1 MLGRHIERARPDG
14 TSGHRAASDSVHTVV
29 ADVISIL
36 TNHKLG
42 LPLDPA
48 AVARL
53 TADDPE
59 VARSTTANPSEPGQE
74 AEPTRADAA
83 DLPIAASYVLARS
96 DLRILS
102 SGMKWRKHW
111 RTRKDSNLRPL
122 PSEGSPFGPLVCFG
136 RAV

>member
-1 MLGRHIERARPDG
+1 VQQAAPD
-14 TSGHRAASDSVHTVV
+14 TVHTVV

-42 LPLDPA
+42 LPLDPG

-59 VARSTTANPSEPGQE
+59 VAGSTTATPSEPGQE

-83 DLPIAASYVLARS
+83 DVPIAASYVLARL
-96 DLRILS
+96 DR
-102 SGMKWRKHW
+102 
-111 RTRKDSNLRPL
+111 
-122 PSEGSPFGPLVCFG
+122 
-136 RAV
+136 